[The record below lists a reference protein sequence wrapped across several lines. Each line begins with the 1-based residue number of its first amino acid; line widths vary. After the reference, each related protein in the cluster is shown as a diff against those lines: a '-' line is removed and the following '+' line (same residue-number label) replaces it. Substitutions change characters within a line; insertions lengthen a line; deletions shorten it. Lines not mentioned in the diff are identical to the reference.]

1 VLGPVAQRLEQG
13 THNPLVPGSNPG
25 GPIQFPISEF
35 GIRILYARVR
45 ARILFLLEL
54 VIVISLVTITRC
66 ADYSDV
72 FAGHEINFVDA
83 DCFARMTRARICFE
97 HPGTIVRRHH
107 FENFP
112 IGTSPHTT
120 VPLDYLIVGTAA
132 ALRPFTSDA
141 LELAGAI
148 VSPLL
153 AIGLG
158 IFLCWWTRRM
168 RLRFSWALLL
178 LYALSP
184 ILAHGFALG
193 RPDHQSLVL
202 ALVAVALCGEW
213 VLARESSSNWSFLT
227 GVSWALAIWVS
238 PYEPLVLFTLVVLLQ
253 ARTVLARYRRIGW
266 IAFAII
272 IAIALTIE
280 RRIPWPPS
288 VEIMTGLKNWSGTI
302 GELVHV
308 PWASAVWFEWCGGL
322 LLLAP
327 ILFWR
332 MRENPRWF
340 MIALLIATF
349 LLTMWQ
355 ARWSYFFAL
364 LFAFI
369 APQILG
375 ALRNPVVAFISFAIA
390 LFPIAQAWD
399 RTFSDEERARHSE
412 NKIELIELHDLAQTV
427 DGPFIAPWWFSPAL
441 TYWSRQPAVAGSSHE
456 SISGI
461 VDSAKLFAAEDSEV
475 ARSICDRR
483 GAKWVV
489 SYDSERLAQNAAAIL
504 GTMIPSGAL
513 VYVLGRNPSNAPPFL
528 HLSSQTGRF
537 KSYRVSSF

>member
-1 VLGPVAQRLEQG
+1 M
-13 THNPLVPGSNPG
+13 
-25 GPIQFPISEF
+25 
-35 GIRILYARVR
+35 R

-54 VIVISLVTITRC
+54 AVVIALVIVTRC
-66 ADYSDV
+66 ANYSDV
-72 FAGHEINFVDA
+72 FPGNQINFVDA
-83 DCFARMTRARICFE
+83 DCFARMTRTRICFD
-97 HPGTIVRRHH
+97 HPGTIVRRHD

-112 IGTSPHTT
+112 IGISPHTT
-120 VPLDYLIVGTAA
+120 APLDYLIVGMAA
-132 ALRPFTSDA
+132 ALQPLSNHG
-141 LELAGAI
+141 LELAGVI
-148 VSPLL
+148 VSPVL

-168 RLRFSWALLL
+168 RLRFGWALLL

-184 ILAHGFALG
+184 ILAHGFAFG

-202 ALVAVALCGEW
+202 ALVGVALCGEW

-238 PYEPLVLFTLVVLLQ
+238 PYEPLVLFVLVVLLQ

-288 VEIMTGLKNWSGTI
+288 VEIMTALKNWSGTI

-308 PWASAVWFEWCGGL
+308 PWASAVWFEWCGWL

-332 MRENPRWF
+332 IRENPQWF
-340 MIALLIATF
+340 MIMLLIATF
-349 LLTMWQ
+349 VLTIWQ

-364 LFAFI
+364 VFAFI

-375 ALRNPVVAFISFAIA
+375 ALRNSIIASISFAIG
-390 LFPIAQAWD
+390 LFPVVQAWD
-399 RTFSDEERARHSE
+399 RSFSDEERARRSE
-412 NKIELIELHDLAQTV
+412 DMIELIELHDLAQTI

-441 TYWSRQPAVAGSSHE
+441 TYWSGQPAVAGSSHE
-456 SISGI
+456 SINGI
-461 VDSAKLFAAEDSEV
+461 IDSAKFFAADHSDI
-475 ARSICDRR
+475 AQAICARR
-483 GAKWVV
+483 GVIWVV
-489 SYDSERLAQNAAAIL
+489 SYDSQRLARNTAGIL
-504 GTMIPSGAL
+504 GTIIAPGAMVYVLDQNPSGA
-513 VYVLGRNPSNAPPFL
+513 PAFL
-528 HLSSQTGRF
+528 RLSWQTGRF
-537 KSYRVSSF
+537 KSYRVSNF